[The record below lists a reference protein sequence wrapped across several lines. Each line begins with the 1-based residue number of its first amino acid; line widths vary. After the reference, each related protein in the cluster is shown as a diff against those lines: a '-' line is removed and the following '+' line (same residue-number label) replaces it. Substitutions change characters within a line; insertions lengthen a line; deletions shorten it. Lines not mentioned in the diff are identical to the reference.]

1 MYKKKVKMLSQHDDF
16 SELSIVCKLMQT
28 KVYVMKYF
36 VSKVTFCDR
45 LIIQRD
51 KLNYSQIT
59 LGDILNVRILD

>member
-1 MYKKKVKMLSQHDDF
+1 MSKKKVKMLSHHDDF
-16 SELSIVCKLMQT
+16 LELSIVCKLMQT

-36 VSKVTFCDR
+36 VSTLVFCDR

-51 KLNYSQIT
+51 KLNRSQIT

>member
-1 MYKKKVKMLSQHDDF
+1 MYKKKVKMLSRHDDF

-36 VSKVTFCDR
+36 VSKATFCDR